1 MRDAV
6 AAQTVGDQ
14 SPGLVLQPP
23 QPPLGELHT
32 ELPAPPADALVGHAH
47 PAFGQ
52 DKLDITQTQ
61 AEHVVQPDCLADD
74 LGQEPVPMIRGGL

>member
-23 QPPLGELHT
+23 QQPLEEALRRRCISSIMNQDVEHDAMLVDHPPEI
-32 ELPAPPADALVGHAH
+32 VQHAM
-47 PAFGQ
+47 AG
-52 DKLDITQTQ
+52 
-61 AEHVVQPDCLADD
+61 
-74 LGQEPVPMIRGGL
+74 